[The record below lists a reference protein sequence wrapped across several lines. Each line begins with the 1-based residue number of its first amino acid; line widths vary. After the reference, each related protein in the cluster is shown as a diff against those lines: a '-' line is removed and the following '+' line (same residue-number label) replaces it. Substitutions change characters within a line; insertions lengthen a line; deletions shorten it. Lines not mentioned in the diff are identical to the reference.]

1 MRIPLDYYRILGLPI
16 QATPEQLQ
24 QAHRDRTLQ
33 LPRREYSDAAIAA
46 RRRLLD
52 QAYAVLTDLASR
64 QRYDASFLAKTY
76 NYVPGT
82 GIDLSSGADATADA
96 DIGIDPHAPSID
108 IEDADLIGALLILQ
122 ELGEYELVLKLG
134 RPFVTGGSASV
145 NQHQFGDPN
154 LIYPDIVLTV
164 ALACLELGR
173 EQWQQ
178 NQSEN
183 AAEALET
190 GYQLLMREGL
200 FVGVRSEIQSDLY
213 RLRPYRILELLASPE
228 DGSPRRQ
235 QGMQLLQDILDD
247 RGGIDGDGN
256 DQSGMNIDDFL
267 RFIQQI
273 RGYLTAAEQQQLF
286 ERESARPSAVAT
298 YLAAYAML
306 SRGFAERQADLVRQ
320 AQGVL
325 TRLSRRQDVHLE
337 RSVCALLLGQ
347 TETAIQELSRSQEQ
361 GSLAFIQE
369 HSYESDDLLPGLC
382 LYTEHWLR
390 DEVFPHFRDLA
401 DQSAS
406 LKSYFADPVVQAYL
420 ERLPQPV
427 DGIPQPEAPSP
438 SRPPEPTFL
447 ETERPAANGAS
458 ASVVRSHREQD
469 GFSTSPNSI
478 RTEIDDRTKALL
490 EQAGIGL
497 GQSSTSAKSTVTD
510 AESVTTA
517 VRAERQPKERGGSRS
532 NSPRRERATDDRPG
546 KWRSLLPLGLI
557 LLALIGVGTGLA
569 WLVRSWQMRPTEQ
582 VGVAPS
588 PSPTAS
594 PTTSANLATQPLD
607 VATAQR
613 LIETWLSTKA
623 AAMGSNH
630 DASQLEQI
638 LAEPKLSVWQKLAAE
653 EKQSNSH
660 REYQH
665 VVKVQSVDL
674 SSSEPTSGPSPV
686 ENPEGEPSPSPS
698 PTPANQ
704 AKVIAQ
710 VKETMEQFDAN
721 GSKGAPTTEEL
732 TIQYSLVQANGQWRI
747 STWELQ

>member
-52 QAYAVLTDLASR
+52 QAYAVLTDSTSR

-82 GIDLSSGADATADA
+82 GVDLSSGAEAAEPDV
-96 DIGIDPHAPSID
+96 GIDPHAPSID
-108 IEDADLIGALLILQ
+108 IEEADLIGALLILQ
-122 ELGEYELVLKLG
+122 ELGEYEMVLKLG

-228 DGSPRRQ
+228 DSSPRRQ

-273 RGYLTAAEQQQLF
+273 RSYLTAAEQQQLF

-306 SRGFAERQADLVRQ
+306 SRGFAERQAELVRQ

-347 TETAIQELSRSQEQ
+347 TDTAIQELNRSQEQ

-369 HSYESDDLLPGLC
+369 HSYDSDDLLPGLC

-401 DQSAS
+401 EQSAS
-406 LKSYFADPVVQAYL
+406 LKTYFADPNVQAYL
-420 ERLPQPV
+420 DRLPQTLDEP
-427 DGIPQPEAPSP
+427 PPREPPAPTPREAA
-438 SRPPEPTFL
+438 FL
-447 ETERPAANGAS
+447 EPERPAANGAS
-458 ASVVRSHREQD
+458 ASVVRGHREPE
-469 GFSTSPNSI
+469 GFSTSPEAI
-478 RTEIDDRTKALL
+478 RTEIDDRTQALL
-490 EQAGIGL
+490 EQAGISL
-497 GQSSTSAKSTVTD
+497 GKSSVAAKSTASKAD
-510 AESVTTA
+510 SVSTA
-517 VRAERQPKERGGSRS
+517 VRAERPPKDRGSSRGTP
-532 NSPRRERATDDRPG
+532 PRRERATDDRPG
-546 KWRSLLPLGLI
+546 KWRSLLPVGLI

-569 WLVRSWQMRPTEQ
+569 WLVRSWQMRPTESAS
-582 VGVAPS
+582 VTPAPS
-588 PSPTAS
+588 STAS
-594 PTTSANLATQPLD
+594 PTTLPNPATQPLD
-607 VATAQR
+607 VTTAQK
-613 LIETWLSTKA
+613 LIETWLATKA
-623 AAMGSNH
+623 AAMGSKH
-630 DASQLEQI
+630 DASQLDQI

-665 VVKVQSVDL
+665 IVKVESVDL
-674 SSSEPTSGPSPV
+674 SSSNPAPSPSSADSPNGESGPSP
-686 ENPEGEPSPSPS
+686 SPITAGP
-698 PTPANQ
+698 

-721 GSKGAPTTEEL
+721 GSKGVPETEEL
-732 TIQYSLVQANGQWRI
+732 TIQYSLIQENGQWRI
-747 STWELQ
+747 STWEVQ